1 MATIIGGFDTGLLDS
16 SLYLLNRND
25 RTRTGLDGHEED
37 LYVNVS
43 NGNLIIRHVD
53 AFLPSQGEDSWVIR
67 TYNSRGNWNG
77 NVGQGWSLNTIS
89 LDTGQITANLITLIN
104 ADTSRFVF
112 KNDGTG
118 VFRSVDGPG
127 AYETITQNKT
137 AKPFTLVRSDQ
148 TVLTFD
154 GNGDLI
160 QSQDTNGNLIQYVRK
175 AGKLIQVK
183 AVSSLNDT
191 EHLINYIYSG
201 SNLSQI
207 TDETGAVLVSYAY
220 GQGALGLVTDRAGHV
235 TRYLYNTDGTILFVR
250 LPQSGSEAVRQLQ
263 FNYTVD
269 ATDTTGKTRTVSEII
284 DAEGNRT
291 TFGYAFNRDNFN
303 QYVGGT
309 TTMVNA
315 LGVKRTES
323 NDAEFVQWRL
333 DNGYYQLWDSAR
345 YTLEPAYRAQ
355 ADEIRSRHSTLYTY
369 DGNGALLTV
378 TEPRGFT
385 ARYQYDALENLTT
398 IVDANGDAITR
409 SDDTYFRNLRRD
421 FGYVNALTGQGK
433 LVAELSASDI
443 AALKE
448 RYTTHLEYDAFGNLT
463 KRTDA
468 DDNVT
473 TYTYTSFNKLAS
485 QTSAM
490 GNTLITSDA
499 AFYVQKRAELGFV
512 DPATGNGKLVAQP
525 TATEKQAILTL
536 FTTAY
541 SYDAKQN
548 LIQITSP
555 GSDLTRFAY
564 DIFGNL
570 TKKTVYLDQNDLVT
584 PSKQQVTQYFYDAFG
599 ENVKTIDAEG
609 NTSFASYDHF
619 GNRMTFT
626 DGNGGVTTFTYD
638 NDNRPLT
645 VTDPEGNVTVNTY
658 DSVGNRIAVRDANG
672 HSVIYVYSRNNL
684 LIAVTDP
691 SADGNTVKDRVT
703 SHTYDVVG
711 NHTSVTDANGNT
723 TTYTYREDN
732 RLVTVTTP
740 TVANAAGQSVVYT
753 TSYAYD
759 GVGNRISVR
768 DNNGNLTQYVYD
780 PDNLRIQTTDAVG
793 QVTQYSFDANLNRV
807 SVVIGAQLAPA
818 QRQLLRFAYD
828 QKDELITEVDAL
840 GGTTRTVYDAPGN
853 RIAVT
858 DALGRTADFAYDRN
872 NRLITE
878 TRPAVTDP
886 ATGLPVRYTVQHR
899 FDANGNQIATTDENG
914 HITKFSFDRD
924 NRLVMIEDANGIKT
938 VYSYDSRS
946 NRTSVQTGVLAHVD
960 LQRHAVVDSTE
971 NAQVTTHTYD
981 EFNQLV
987 AKTDGVGNALVS
999 SDSALYQ
1006 NLRKSLG
1013 FVDTATGAGK
1023 TVAQLSAAD
1032 KQALKDLFTER
1043 YAYDKVGNYT
1053 QTTDHL
1059 GRSTSFTYD
1068 AMNRQVTRTDALAGV
1083 SRFAYDGD
1091 GNRVKETDAL
1101 GRVTTHAYDAVN
1113 RLTDTTDALGVLTH
1127 RDYDSFGNLL
1137 DQTRAASTPEARTTQ
1152 YVYDLK
1158 NRLIRQ
1164 TDPESHAQAYE
1175 YDAVGN
1181 RHNKIIDP
1189 LSFQTKFEYDG
1200 VGNRITL
1207 VDARGG
1213 IQRLTY
1219 DAGNRY
1225 TPTTDAEGRS
1235 TRFTYDLR
1243 GNRITQ
1249 TTAFGAPEAETTT
1262 FEYDAENNLRSVT
1275 DAEGKLT
1282 RHDYDR
1288 VYNRIQTKDGNGH
1301 ATSYAF
1307 DALNRQIQVTDAEGG
1322 ITRYSYD
1329 AVGNRLTQTD
1339 ALGRVT
1345 TYVYDA
1351 RNQLITQTAADGVQT
1366 QFAYNR
1372 VGNRAS
1378 ITRAANTPLAATT
1391 TFTYNRD
1398 DQLVA
1403 QTDPLGHTTTY
1414 QYDAYHTRTL
1424 ATDPLGF
1431 STTYVYDAD
1440 NRVSRIIDPLGNT
1453 TRYVYD
1459 GNGNRVQVITRAGF
1473 VSTTYYHADN
1483 ETSLAVDAEGFATSF
1498 SHDHNG
1504 NVIAQTL
1511 FAKALT
1517 LPLDPAIQPTPVAD
1531 VKDQTT
1537 RFAYDRVNRLTQRTD
1552 GEGFITQF
1560 VYDAVGNRTQTRQ
1573 ALDLAAT
1580 QFAVRRSFYDGVNRE
1595 VMGLSAEGYLTENRY
1610 DAVGNRLARIQY
1622 DQKVTAP
1629 ADGSRPTP
1637 VTGDAG
1643 RTTGFVYDANN
1654 RLTRQTSALGISTDY
1669 TYDARTTLYRYDAAD
1684 RYVETVNGLGVT
1696 THLEL
1701 DADGNILT
1709 RREAFGSLGER
1720 VFTFTYDG
1728 NNRVVRQTDALGV
1741 VTLTSYDA
1749 TGNVVSRTTAAGLPE
1764 ARTETFIYD
1773 RNNRQ
1778 IAAVDAAGER
1788 TEYAYDAAG
1797 NRVRLT
1803 QAPGLPEER
1812 SNLFIYDRD
1821 NRLAQAIDALGT
1833 ATAYRYDGAGNK
1845 IETVQAQGLLGQ
1857 ERHTSYVYDRDNRL
1871 TQITDPVG
1879 GITSYEY
1886 DVLGN
1891 QTRIT
1896 DANGGVQQNS
1906 FDAIGRVVSSLS
1918 AGGVLTRN
1926 TYDRRDNILSTT
1938 QSFADLSDARATTYV
1953 YDLLNRQTR
1962 VTDGEGFST
1971 SIAYD
1976 VFGNQTSITHGQYLV
1991 AATDPAY
1998 SADKA
2003 ARAFPQTNSFVYDA
2017 GNRMRSMTDA
2027 EGNVTQYAYDAVGN
2041 RVSVT
2046 EASNSAPRTTQYTY
2060 DLVNRLTETRTPEG
2074 GITRNR
2080 YDQVGNKTAEDQLQ
2094 SGDALTGVFIHKTF
2108 QYDRNGHLSAEVDPF
2123 GVRAEY
2129 AYDAMGNL
2137 LSRRAAAGTPDER
2150 AVRMEYDLDNR
2161 KTADIDGEGNRTT
2174 YAYDS
2179 VGNRIKLT
2187 DALGHVAHYYFNAS
2201 NQLVEVADPE
2211 GFINTFKFDAAGN
2224 QTEQHV
2230 YMARFVGLIDDR
2242 IAPTP
2247 VGSPSD
2253 RIVGMEYDR
2262 ANKLTAR
2269 VEPDGART
2277 ELTYDGA
2284 GNKTQE
2290 KRFANTSAPR
2300 TMAFVYDRDN
2310 RLVRFTDVEGT
2321 INTFSYDGANNR
2333 LSEII
2338 TNPTDP
2344 NSTRA
2349 TNYQYDLNNRRIRET
2364 FDPAGLN
2371 IVLVT
2376 AYDKLANVVAKTDGN
2391 GHTTTYAYDL
2401 NNRVVAQTDPV
2412 GNIYRFGYDA
2422 VGNQVQVTDPR
2433 GNVTTFQYDRNNRQV
2448 KEIRPSVE
2456 VYTIDAGLRTLA
2468 PTFTKQYDA
2477 VGNEVQAIDANGFI
2491 TTRYFDGNNRM
2502 VAEMSGD
2509 NVLCEYSYNAS
2520 GDEVT
2525 KTTNM
2530 TRLAAAAHDP
2540 RRRQARG
2547 HLCVRS
2553 GRPPDA
2559 DHLPAGGDHDPHQ
2572 YRHQQSHAGH
2582 GVD

>member
-1 MATIIGGFDTGLLDS
+1 MATVIGGFDTGLLDS

-25 RTRTGLDGHEED
+25 RTRTGVDGHEED

-137 AKPFTLVRSDQ
+137 AKTFTLVRSDQ

-263 FNYTVD
+263 FNYAAD

-291 TFGYAFNRDNFN
+291 TFAYAFNRDNFN

-433 LVAELSASDI
+433 LLAVLSASDI

-490 GNTLITSDA
+490 GNALVTSDA
-499 AFYVQKRAELGFV
+499 AFYQDKRKELGYI
-512 DPATGNGKLVAQP
+512 DPATGNGKLVAQL
-525 TATEKQAILTL
+525 TATERQAILTL
-536 FTTAY
+536 FTTTY
-541 SYDAKQN
+541 SYDTKQN
-548 LIQITSP
+548 ITQITSP
-555 GSDLTRFAY
+555 GGDLTSFAY
-564 DIFGNL
+564 DIFGNV
-570 TKKTVYLDQNDLVT
+570 TKKTVYLDKNDLVT
-584 PSKQQVTQYFYDAFG
+584 PSKQQVTQYFYDPFG

-619 GNRMTFT
+619 GNRLTFT

-672 HSVIYVYSRNNL
+672 HTVIYVYSRNNL

-691 SADGNTVKDRVT
+691 SADGNTAKDRVT
-703 SHTYDVVG
+703 RNTYDVVG
-711 NHTSVTDANGNT
+711 NRTTTVDANGNT

-732 RLVTVTTP
+732 RLVAVTTP
-740 TVANAAGQSVVYT
+740 TVGNAAGQSVTYT

-780 PDNLRIQTTDAVG
+780 PDNLLVQTTDAVG

-807 SVVIGAQLAPA
+807 SVVMGAQLAPA
-818 QRQLLRFAYD
+818 QRQVLRFAYD

-840 GGTTRTVYDAPGN
+840 GGATRTVYDAPGN

-858 DALGRTADFAYDRN
+858 DALGRTTNFAYDRN

-960 LQRHAVVDSTE
+960 LQRHAVVDSPE
-971 NAQVTTHTYD
+971 NAQVTTYTYD

-999 SDSALYQ
+999 SDSALYRDM
-1006 NLRKSLG
+1006 RKSLG
-1013 FVDTATGAGK
+1013 FVDPTTGAGK
-1023 TVAQLSAAD
+1023 TVAQLTAAD
-1032 KQALKDLFTER
+1032 KQALKDAFTER
-1043 YAYDKVGNYT
+1043 YAYDKVGNYLS
-1053 QTTDHL
+1053 TTDHL

-1083 SRFAYDGD
+1083 SR
-1091 GNRVKETDAL
+1091 
-1101 GRVTTHAYDAVN
+1101 
-1113 RLTDTTDALGVLTH
+1113 LTDTTDALGVLTH

-1137 DQTRAASTPEARTTQ
+1137 DQTRAAGTPDARTPQ
-1152 YVYDLK
+1152 YVYALQ

-1164 TDPESHAQAYE
+1164 TAPESNTQTYE
-1175 YDAVGN
+1175 YEAVGN
-1181 RHNKIIDP
+1181 RLKVTDGRGNATQYVYDALNRNIKIIDP

-1225 TPTTDAEGRS
+1225 IQTTDAEGR
-1235 TRFTYDLR
+1235 
-1243 GNRITQ
+1243 
-1249 TTAFGAPEAETTT
+1249 
-1262 FEYDAENNLRSVT
+1262 
-1275 DAEGKLT
+1275 
-1282 RHDYDR
+1282 
-1288 VYNRIQTKDGNGH
+1288 
-1301 ATSYAF
+1301 
-1307 DALNRQIQVTDAEGG
+1307 
-1322 ITRYSYD
+1322 ITRYTYD

-1366 QFAYNR
+1366 QFAYDR

-1414 QYDAYHTRTL
+1414 QYDANHNRTL
-1424 ATDPLGF
+1424 AIDPLGF

-1643 RTTGFVYDANN
+1643 RTTSFVYDANN
-1654 RLTRQTSALGISTDY
+1654 RLTRQSSALGISTDY
-1669 TYDARTTLYRYDAAD
+1669 TYDARGNRTAMVEASGTADARTTLYRYDAAD
-1684 RYVETVNGLGVT
+1684 RYVETVTALGVT
-1696 THLEL
+1696 TRLEL
-1701 DADGNILT
+1701 DADGNVLT
-1709 RREAFGSLGER
+1709 RREAFSTLGER

-1749 TGNVVSRTTAAGLPE
+1749 TGNVVSSTVAAGLPE
-1764 ARTETFIYD
+1764 ARTETFTYD

-1879 GITSYEY
+1879 GVTRYEY

-1891 QTRIT
+1891 QTSIT

-2123 GVRAEY
+2123 GVRTEY

-2137 LSRRAAAGTPDER
+2137 VSRRSAAGTPDER
-2150 AVRMEYDLDNR
+2150 TVRMEYDFDNR

-2201 NQLVEVADPE
+2201 NQLVEVLDPE

-2230 YMARFVGLIDDR
+2230 YMTRFAGLIDDR
-2242 IAPTP
+2242 IAPAP
-2247 VGSPSD
+2247 VASGSD
-2253 RIVGMEYDR
+2253 RLVRMEYDR
-2262 ANKLTAR
+2262 SNKLTAR

-2277 ELTYDGA
+2277 ELVYDGA

-2391 GHTTTYAYDL
+2391 GHTTTYAYD
-2401 NNRVVAQTDPV
+2401 
-2412 GNIYRFGYDA
+2412 
-2422 VGNQVQVTDPR
+2422 
-2433 GNVTTFQYDRNNRQV
+2433 
-2448 KEIRPSVE
+2448 
-2456 VYTIDAGLRTLA
+2456 
-2468 PTFTKQYDA
+2468 
-2477 VGNEVQAIDANGFI
+2477 
-2491 TTRYFDGNNRM
+2491 
-2502 VAEMSGD
+2502 
-2509 NVLCEYSYNAS
+2509 
-2520 GDEVT
+2520 
-2525 KTTNM
+2525 
-2530 TRLAAAAHDP
+2530 
-2540 RRRQARG
+2540 
-2547 HLCVRS
+2547 
-2553 GRPPDA
+2553 
-2559 DHLPAGGDHDPHQ
+2559 
-2572 YRHQQSHAGH
+2572 
-2582 GVD
+2582 